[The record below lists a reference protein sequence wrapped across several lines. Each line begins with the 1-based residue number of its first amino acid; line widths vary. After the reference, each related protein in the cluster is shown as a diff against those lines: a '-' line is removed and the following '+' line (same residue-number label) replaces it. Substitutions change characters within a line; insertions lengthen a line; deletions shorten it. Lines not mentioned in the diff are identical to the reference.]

1 MDDVAEE
8 PEFCGSGGSVVRWSW
23 TGLSGS
29 CCCVSVPAELDLLM
43 AGGVDNRSDITGM
56 DADLITPPPGPP
68 LLMPPAGTL
77 SDWPGLLL

>member
-1 MDDVAEE
+1 M
-8 PEFCGSGGSVVRWSW
+8 
-23 TGLSGS
+23 
-29 CCCVSVPAELDLLM
+29 SVPAELDLLM

-68 LLMPPAGTL
+68 LLMTPAGTL